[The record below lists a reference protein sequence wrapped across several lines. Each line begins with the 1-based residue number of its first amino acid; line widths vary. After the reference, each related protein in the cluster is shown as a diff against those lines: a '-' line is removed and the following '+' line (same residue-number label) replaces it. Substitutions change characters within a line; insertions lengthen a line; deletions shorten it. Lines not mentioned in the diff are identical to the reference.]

1 MDMEKHYLTPEGKKE
16 LEEKLQY
23 YKTEKRK
30 QVTEQ
35 IVRAREF
42 GDLSENSE
50 YDAAKE
56 LQAQVEA
63 EIAEMEDILLSCQII
78 NKKDIKSD
86 EVSVGS
92 TVKLYD
98 EEFDEELEYKILGTI
113 ESNPAKGVI
122 SNHSP
127 VGKALIGRK
136 VGEKIS
142 VKLPTGVVNYK
153 ILEIK

>member
-1 MDMEKHYLTPEGKKE
+1 MEKHYLTPKEKKE

-30 QVTEQ
+30 EVTEK

-50 YDAAKE
+50 YDSAKE
-56 LQAQVEA
+56 LQAQIEA

-78 NKKDIKSD
+78 NKKDVKND

-98 EEFDEELEYKILGTI
+98 EEFDEELEYKILGTT
-113 ESNPAKGVI
+113 ESNPAKGII

-127 VGKALIGRK
+127 VGSALIGRK
-136 VGEKIS
+136 IGDKIS
-142 VKLPTGVVNYK
+142 IKLPTGVVNYK
-153 ILEIK
+153 ILAIK